1 MVVDARRAMGGD
13 GCCVVLWSLM
23 PDRQWEAVFVQVFM
37 DINALRANL
46 RQINVGFCLFSVGD
60 PRP

>member
-1 MVVDARRAMGGD
+1 MGGD

-23 PDRQWEAVFVQVFM
+23 PDGQREMMVAGFFM
-37 DINALRANL
+37 IIDALRANL

>member
-1 MVVDARRAMGGD
+1 MPD
-13 GCCVVLWSLM
+13 GQWDDDCCVVLWSLM
-23 PDRQWEAVFVQVFM
+23 PDGQWEAVFVQVFM

-60 PRP
+60 QRP